1 MKRNIKITLCS
12 ALAAMTFG
20 LVSCGDWIEPES
32 LEIETPSLEES
43 DPELW
48 ALYLESL
55 NNYKN
60 SEHKVV
66 FVTVDNP
73 TGVPATHRSEHLTV
87 LPDSVD
93 YIVLT
98 NPDNLHP
105 DFAAEFAEVRKK
117 GTKVLYSLTFETY
130 ESAWREMARND
141 SSLTE
146 EQHLAYI
153 DECTNNA
160 LALCDKWGYD
170 GLIFG
175 YTGVSPLS
183 IPESQYE
190 AALAL
195 QNAFFAPVVNWYG
208 SHRGKFMAFMGRP
221 DFVLEEVAG
230 IFGDCKYV
238 VVDTDQATNVDDLTV
253 RCLKALDSEAVPS
266 DRIVI
271 SVLEIRPDDNNQVFG
286 WFGTRDENGD
296 KLRALPYAALWTT
309 QPSPEFTRCG
319 LLIKDIKPDYY
330 NVSMIY
336 PHLREAIS
344 LMNPSPKN

>member
-1 MKRNIKITLCS
+1 MKRNIKIMFYS
-12 ALAAMTFG
+12 SLAVLTFG

-32 LEIETPSLEES
+32 LEVKTPSLEES

-73 TGVPATHRSEHLTV
+73 TGSPAAHRSEHLTV
-87 LPDSVD
+87 LPDSID

-105 DFAAEFAEVRKK
+105 DFAAEFGEVRKK

-130 ESAWREMARND
+130 ESAWREMSRND

-146 EQHLAYI
+146 EQHLEYI
-153 DECTNNA
+153 GACADEQ

-183 IPESQYE
+183 IPDSQR
-190 AALAL
+190 AAAVAL
-195 QNAFFAPVVNWYG
+195 QDSFFSRVADWHK
-208 SHRGKFMAFMGRP
+208 SHKDKVFAFMGRP

-230 IFGDCKYV
+230 IFGDCNYV
-238 VVDTDQATNVDDLTV
+238 IVDTDSATNVEDVTV

-266 DRIVI
+266 DRIVV

-286 WFGTRDENGD
+286 WFGTRDEEGN
-296 KLRALPYAALWTT
+296 KLRALPYVALWTT

-319 LLIKDIKPDYY
+319 LLIKDVQPDYY